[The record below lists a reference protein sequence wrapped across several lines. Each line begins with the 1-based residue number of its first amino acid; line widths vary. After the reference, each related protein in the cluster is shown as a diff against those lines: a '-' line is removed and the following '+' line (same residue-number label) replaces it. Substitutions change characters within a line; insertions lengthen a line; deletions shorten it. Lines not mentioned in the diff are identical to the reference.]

1 MRSIKNPKEFRK
13 NICLKLEELF
23 EKTIQEEEGSASSVD
38 SLADALA
45 HTSLTDAAP
54 AASLGSCKN
63 ICLNLEKGVFNYAI
77 QEADKKEIVKK
88 WDNVYFTQFYVDKM
102 RSVIINLEKN
112 EDLRKIV
119 LAKLIKA
126 HEIAFMTHQQMNPK
140 KWQKMLDD
148 KKIRDENKY
157 APKIEASTDNY
168 TCRKCKSKKCSYYQ
182 MQTRSADEPMTT
194 FVSCISCGSRWKC

>member
-1 MRSIKNPKEFRK
+1 M
-13 NICLKLEELF
+13 KLLSRNGF
-23 EKTIQEEEGSASSVD
+23 G
-38 SLADALA
+38 
-45 HTSLTDAAP
+45 
-54 AASLGSCKN
+54 
-63 ICLNLEKGVFNYAI
+63 
-77 QEADKKEIVKK
+77 
-88 WDNVYFTQFYVDKM
+88 
-102 RSVIINLEKN
+102 LEKN

-126 HEIAFMTHQQMNPK
+126 HEIAFMNHQQMNPK

>member
-23 EKTIQEEEGSASSVD
+23 EKTNEKEEEASAVN
-38 SLADALA
+38 
-45 HTSLTDAAP
+45 
-54 AASLGSCKN
+54 AASLAPAVNAPAVNACKN

-102 RSVIINLEKN
+102 RSIITNLEKN

-126 HEIAFMTHQQMNPK
+126 HELAFMTHQQMNPK